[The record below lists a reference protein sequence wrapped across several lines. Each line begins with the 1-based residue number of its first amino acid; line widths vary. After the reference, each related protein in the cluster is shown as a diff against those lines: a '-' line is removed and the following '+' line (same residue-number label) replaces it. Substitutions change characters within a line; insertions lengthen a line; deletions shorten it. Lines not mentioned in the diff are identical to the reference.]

1 MKEVVMLSSVFVQ
14 TSLALPPIQAEPSRD
29 WKAVLKN
36 EKVLAGLLRKR
47 RLINFGAFGVVY
59 QIEEAAIKIGCIT
72 NTEAE
77 IQEWVCDQFGRALP
91 VWASA
96 LNVSLPLV
104 VTHEVCPRHGFPS
117 ELWTPS
123 SVLCHCGE
131 PMGVVVMPV
140 GQHADQQDV
149 ENEDFSLAIG
159 DAVYQAFRIPLDLG
173 PNNFVEYNGRLVMCD
188 FGDTNN
194 RTVDYW

>member
-29 WKAVLKN
+29 WKAVLGN
-36 EKVLAGLLRKR
+36 EKVLARALRRR
-47 RLINFGAFGVVY
+47 RLIDYGAFGAVY
-59 QIEEAAIKIGCIT
+59 RVQDAALKIGCISD
-72 NTEAE
+72 TEAE
-77 IQEWVCDQFGRALP
+77 IQQWVCDQFGRALP
-91 VWASA
+91 VWASG
-96 LNVSLPLV
+96 LKISVPRV
-104 VTHEVCPRHGFPS
+104 VTHEVCPKHGFLA

-131 PMGVVVMPV
+131 PMGVIIMPV
-140 GQHADQQDV
+140 GKHADQDAV
-149 ENEDFSLAIG
+149 NNEKFSLQIG
-159 DAVYQAFRIPLDLG
+159 DAVYQAFHIPLDLG
-173 PNNFVEYNGRLVMCD
+173 PNNFLEYDERLVMCD